1 MSFTLWLQELDKDIE
16 TRTEI
21 RITVDSEVQPSY
33 MSEFNGGVVKIE
45 SNGYFSNC
53 DDASLTDN
61 FGLKLNITNSEKYLN
76 IFIPTQEEKNEDT
89 KQLNL
94 VELKI
99 HKGMKVKVY
108 RSKLGFSYF
117 AEVKSY

>member
-1 MSFTLWLQELDKDIE
+1 MSFTMWLQELDKDIE

-33 MSEFNGGVVKIE
+33 MSEFDGGVVEIE

-53 DDASLTDN
+53 DNASLTTD
-61 FGLKLNITNSEKYLN
+61 FGLKLKITNSEKYLK

-89 KQLNL
+89 KLMKV
-94 VELKI
+94 VELKLQT
-99 HKGMKVKVY
+99 GMKVKVY

-117 AEVKSY
+117 AEVKAY

>member
-1 MSFTLWLQELDKDIE
+1 MWLQELDKDIE

-33 MSEFNGGVVKIE
+33 MSEFDGGIVEIE

-53 DDASLTDN
+53 DDASFTTD
-61 FGLKLNITNSEKYLN
+61 FGLKLKITNSEKYLN

-89 KQLNL
+89 KQMEV
-94 VELKI
+94 VELKLQT
-99 HKGMKVKVY
+99 GMKVKVY